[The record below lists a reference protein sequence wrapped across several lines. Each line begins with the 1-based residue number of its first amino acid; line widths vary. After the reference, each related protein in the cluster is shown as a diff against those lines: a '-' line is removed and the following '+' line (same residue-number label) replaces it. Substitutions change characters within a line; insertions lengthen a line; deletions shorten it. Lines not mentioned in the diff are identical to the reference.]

1 MVLAGAQPEEVG
13 GAGGRVDCRILRHLA
28 PPNSKASAAKKRY
41 AAPRMAT
48 MRGATSWKRPS
59 ILLSYV
65 ISISC
70 GNEEPTSYPPSV
82 KIYGISA
89 PGFVAVSEFFG
100 NIGENQSFEIC
111 SFNFVV

>member
-1 MVLAGAQPEEVG
+1 METAVNSPDGN
-13 GAGGRVDCRILRHLA
+13 GRHSPFGNGRQF
-28 PPNSKASAAKKRY
+28 SFF
-41 AAPRMAT
+41 M
-48 MRGATSWKRPS
+48 
-59 ILLSYV
+59 LLLIS